1 MNFSLVSDGTN
12 EYITVFTST
21 GKVMSASKDHP
32 NFESIVSKVRA
43 GDPDVESL
51 FDVSLAVNQ
60 AFNKVSDRVS
70 ILNGQVYFDGDVVD
84 NALSKQIVRFMHDN
98 NLDRV
103 NALVNFFENVAAN
116 PNEHSREQLYRWLDN
131 HDFPITDQGMI
142 VAYKGVELD
151 VSGNYRSIHSGT
163 AIVDGVVVNG
173 RIPNALGSVIEM
185 PRSEVQFDPSVGC
198 HTGLHAGT
206 WDYASSFG
214 RGGVLTVEINPRD
227 VVSVPTDCES
237 QKVRVCRYKV
247 LDVTEVEISSSYYD
261 DGSSMDNDFDDD
273 FYEDASDAY
282 YDDDSDDEDDFFNVA
297 DGGSRVTVVSG
308 FFTS

>member
-43 GDPDVESL
+43 GEPDVESL

-273 FYEDASDAY
+273 FYEDGSDAY